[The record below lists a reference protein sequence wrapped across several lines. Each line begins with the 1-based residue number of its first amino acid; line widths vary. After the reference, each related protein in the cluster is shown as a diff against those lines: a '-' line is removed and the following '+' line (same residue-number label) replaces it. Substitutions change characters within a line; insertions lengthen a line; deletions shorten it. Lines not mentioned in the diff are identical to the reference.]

1 MKTFISIIFIVSILL
16 PFQIFSQVDNKYDYI
31 PDSLLQESFNQI
43 NKTNEQLKL
52 NLQAEDFKDS
62 RTLINRKI
70 LENGFLLIEILYQ
83 GNSVY
88 NGWVDIS
95 KTTFIYD
102 VNVLVEKQRYI
113 WENYYWNTDGKWTYS
128 YDANNNMIEELYQEL
143 NSGNWENISKFTIT
157 YDTNNNMIEE
167 LHQVWNGSNWTIS
180 WKYSYAYDMNN
191 NIIQELK
198 QTWNGSN
205 WVNSVQTIFIY
216 DENNTM
222 IEELNQEWSGSEW
235 LNNLKQTYTY
245 DSTNYKIEE
254 LWQNWDGSNWVNY
267 LTLGFTYDT
276 NNNLIESIWQI
287 WEDYNWVNYRKYT
300 YSYNVNNIRTETIYF
315 AWWATVWIKDTRW
328 IYTYD
333 ANNNKIEERT
343 QDWNGGYWLDLN
355 RSIYSY
361 IITEVNEITS
371 EINNYSLS
379 QNYPNPF
386 NPSTKIKYTIP
397 SVTLRQAQSD
407 NWVTLKVYD
416 VLGNEIATL
425 VNEEKQPGTYEVEFN
440 TSTIKHLPSSGI
452 YFYQLK
458 AGNFI
463 ETKKMVLLK

>member
-1 MKTFISIIFIVSILL
+1 MKIFISFIFIVNVLL
-16 PFQIFSQVDNKYDYI
+16 PIQIFSQEDYYYEHI
-31 PDSLLQESFNQI
+31 LDSLLHESI
-43 NKTNEQLKL
+43 NPILKSVEQPKQ
-52 NLQAEDFKDS
+52 NLHTENFKDS

-95 KTTFIYD
+95 KTTFTYD
-102 VNVLVEKQRYI
+102 VNVLVEKQRYV
-113 WENYYWNTDGKWTYS
+113 WENYYWETDGKWTYI
-128 YDANNNMIEELYQEL
+128 YDGNNNVIEELYQDL
-143 NSGNWENISKFTIT
+143 ISGYWENISKFTFT
-157 YDTNNNMIEE
+157 YDTNNNVIEE
-167 LHQVWNGSNWTIS
+167 LYQVWNGSNWTIS

-191 NIIQELK
+191 NIIQKLK

-205 WVNSVQTIFIY
+205 WVNSVQTIFQY
-216 DENNTM
+216 DENNNM

-235 LNNLKQTYTY
+235 LNDLKKTCTY
-245 DSTNYKIEE
+245 DSNNYKIEE
-254 LWQNWDGSNWVNY
+254 LWQNWNSSNWVDY
-267 LTLGFTYDT
+267 LNLGYTYDI

-287 WEDYNWVNYRKYT
+287 WENTTWVNYRKYT
-300 YSYNVNNIRTETIYF
+300 YSYNGNNIRTETIYF

-361 IITEVNEITS
+361 ILTDVNEITS
-371 EINNYSLS
+371 EINYYSLS
-379 QNYPNPF
+379 NNYPNPF
-386 NPSTKIKYTIP
+386 NP
-397 SVTLRQAQSD
+397 VTSIQYAVSNRQF
-407 NWVTLKVYD
+407 VTLKVYD
-416 VLGNEIATL
+416 VLGNEIAIL

-440 TSTIKHLPSSGI
+440 TSSTKHPKSSGI

-458 AGNFI
+458 AGNYA